1 MPRKAAPAASS
12 SPPQDAIAV
21 ALDAAVVTAARAE
34 GLNVEQVAEAAL
46 RQAAKAER
54 ERRWQEENRAAI
66 EAHNDMIRREG
77 LFTDFIPGWWN
88 DYDPPR
94 R

>member
-1 MPRKAAPAASS
+1 L
-12 SPPQDAIAV
+12 PPDQAIAV

-66 EAHNDMIRREG
+66 EAHNA
-77 LFTDFIPGWWN
+77 FIAEHGMLSDYFPGWWN
-88 DYDPPR
+88 GGKASR
-94 R
+94 